1 MNDSNH
7 FVENRLSKFK
17 TGSLRDYITLRRS
30 TSLPILWRIKGELKG
45 YHGDK
50 ERLFSTISNP
60 LPRFHRCAPRVDYG
74 AMHHLVSE
82 ATVRRSPLP
91 ILLSFPLPFS
101 SPSPNVLS
109 FCNKRTRKKRPVG
122 VRLTPSWQIPRTYKS
137 NLANKSLRRFYERL
151 WFQTFFLPLFLPSC
165 SHCSIL
171 NRLFVHLPTSPLF
184 LPTSVGLIP
193 DIYIYIISSPFFRW
207 IFLQRYSNFL
217 LQLFRTGQVFGL
229 LTGEN
234 YRLFS
239 SNRD

>member
-193 DIYIYIISSPFFRW
+193 DIYIYNLFSFFSMNISSTILQFFAPAFQNRTSFRSTYRW
-207 IFLQRYSNFL
+207 KLPLIFF
-217 LQLFRTGQVFGL
+217 
-229 LTGEN
+229 
-234 YRLFS
+234 
-239 SNRD
+239 